1 MAFILDERG
10 TYLRVFGAQ
19 KGLLFRRPREL
30 LGRRVSELLPPAAAG
45 TIMETI
51 GRTLHE
57 GRPQRLEYPLRVGD
71 TEYWFE
77 GHTAV
82 LRPRGEEPGQV
93 AWLAIDVTERKQA
106 EAHIERLAYY
116 DALTGLPNRRLLM
129 ERLQHELVLARRQGV
144 IGALLFLDLDHFK
157 TLNDALGHD
166 IGDALL
172 QAVSARL
179 RETLREEDTVAR
191 LGGDEFTVILPN
203 LAREADEAATLAGT
217 VAGKLRRV
225 VREPYEL
232 GGYRHQA
239 TLSIGITLFPGSGES
254 AEDLLRQADAAM
266 YLSKSA
272 GRDTIS
278 YYRPELQQA
287 AEHRLRLERDL
298 RQALEREAFRLVF
311 QPQCDRHGRITGLE
325 ALVRWHDPERGE
337 VSPGEFIPVMEEN
350 GTIVELGEWVLREAL
365 ECYRQWN
372 SRLPGALPGISVNIS
387 SRQFH
392 DPALVG
398 TIRRLL
404 AASGVPGTSL
414 VLEITEGTLLD
425 NLEETVSRLQSLQR
439 EGVRISIDDFGTG
452 YSSLAYLRRLPL
464 DELKIDRSFVDE
476 VDSDPDDAAI
486 TEAIIGL
493 AGHLRMTV
501 VAEGVETA
509 SQLEFL
515 VRHGCERFQGW
526 HFSRPLEPERIA
538 ALLESGDRLP
548 VVTPA

>member
-1 MAFILDERG
+1 M
-10 TYLRVFGAQ
+10 
-19 KGLLFRRPREL
+19 
-30 LGRRVSELLPPAAAG
+30 
-45 TIMETI
+45 
-51 GRTLHE
+51 
-57 GRPQRLEYPLRVGD
+57 
-71 TEYWFE
+71 
-77 GHTAV
+77 
-82 LRPRGEEPGQV
+82 
-93 AWLAIDVTERKQA
+93 
-106 EAHIERLAYY
+106 
-116 DALTGLPNRRLLM
+116 
-129 ERLQHELVLARRQGV
+129 
-144 IGALLFLDLDHFK
+144 
-157 TLNDALGHD
+157 
-166 IGDALL
+166 
-172 QAVSARL
+172 
-179 RETLREEDTVAR
+179 
-191 LGGDEFTVILPN
+191 
-203 LAREADEAATLAGT
+203 
-217 VAGKLRRV
+217 
-225 VREPYEL
+225 
-232 GGYRHQA
+232 
-239 TLSIGITLFPGSGES
+239 
-254 AEDLLRQADAAM
+254 
-266 YLSKSA
+266 
-272 GRDTIS
+272 
-278 YYRPELQQA
+278 
-287 AEHRLRLERDL
+287 
-298 RQALEREAFRLVF
+298 
-311 QPQCDRHGRITGLE
+311 
-325 ALVRWHDPERGE
+325 
-337 VSPGEFIPVMEEN
+337 SPGEFIPVMEEN

-387 SRQFH
+387 SRQFR